1 MNTSL
6 IGVVAVVLA
15 AGLWLAGRRPRPL
28 LTTTDTQ
35 GVAALNRAQNTLVW
49 EARQTLQDAPANLE
63 GGARLWTPQTALG
76 TRPEPRM
83 PAHERHTWLRE
94 LKRHYQAGGGQR
106 LEAMRLARAW
116 AHRDV
121 LPLLRQGLRDPDPR
135 VMREAALAMEAFRG
149 RPIPRPTWSQAPAAA
164 PRKVARTR

>member
-1 MNTSL
+1 MNISL
-6 IGVVAVVLA
+6 IGVVAGVLA

-49 EARQTLQDAPANLE
+49 EARQMLQDAPAEPE
-63 GGARLWTPQTALG
+63 GAGGVLWSPQAALG

-83 PAHERHTWLRE
+83 PAQERLTWLRE

-106 LEAMRLARAW
+106 LEAMRLARDW
-116 AHRDV
+116 GHRDV
-121 LPLLRQGLRDPDPR
+121 LPLLQQGLRDPDPR
-135 VMREAALAMEAFRG
+135 VMREHAFVLCRY
-149 RPIPRPTWSQAPAAA
+149 A
-164 PRKVARTR
+164 